1 MKPSHLTDIDIAT
14 DSRSTLIDLL
24 NESLAALSDLAS
36 QTKQAH
42 WNVRGPYF
50 SELHTFF
57 DMIWADFSTHVDT
70 VAERA
75 VALGGVA
82 KGTVRQAAEASPL
95 PEFPDKQNGDLGFVE
110 ALIERYGQTAN
121 LVRENIDRAQ
131 ELEDPTTADLFTQI
145 SRELDK
151 KLWMLEAHCR
161 S

>member
-1 MKPSHLTDIDIAT
+1 MKPSHKTDIDIAT
-14 DSRSTLIDLL
+14 DSRSTLIDVL

-50 SELHTFF
+50 SELHGFF
-57 DMIWADFSTHVDT
+57 DMLWADFAVHIDT

-75 VALGGVA
+75 VALGGRA

-95 PEFPDKQNGDLGFVE
+95 PEFPDRQKGDLGFVE
-110 ALIERYGQTAN
+110 ALIERYGATAN
-121 LVRENIDRAQ
+121 LIRSNIDKAE

-145 SRELDK
+145 SGALDK